1 MPTSAI
7 SSHGTLL
14 QMADRATHVTYATVA
29 EVLDI
34 KGPSIKGT
42 REDATSHNSGG
53 WEEKIS
59 VLKSGGKVTFDVN
72 FIASDATQN
81 KTTGLI
87 AASIAQ
93 TKEYFKVIFPD
104 SSGFQ
109 FYGFVDIDFE
119 AKVKGKLTASVE
131 LDLTGVVTP
140 L

>member
-1 MPTSAI
+1 MTSAI
-7 SSHGTLL
+7 TSNGTLL
-14 QMADRATHVTYATVA
+14 KMADRATHTTYATIA

-34 KGPSIKGT
+34 KGPQIKGNY
-42 REDATSHNSGG
+42 EDATNHSSAG

-72 FIASDATQN
+72 FISADATQN

-87 AASIAQ
+87 AAAVAK
-93 TKEYFKVIFPD
+93 TLEYFKVVFPD

-109 FYGFVDIDFE
+109 FYAYVDLDFT
-119 AKVKGKLTASVE
+119 AKVKGKLTASVDLE
-131 LDLTGVVTP
+131 LSGAVTP

>member
-1 MPTSAI
+1 MPTAAI

-14 QMADRATHVTYATVA
+14 KMADRATHLTYATVA

-34 KGPSIKGT
+34 KGPQIKGV
-42 REDATSHNSGG
+42 REDATNHGSGG
-53 WEEKIS
+53 WVEKITT
-59 VLKSGGKVTFDVN
+59 LKDGGKVTFDLHFV
-72 FIASDATQN
+72 SGDSTHN
-81 KTTGLI
+81 KTVGLL

-93 TKEYFKVIFPD
+93 TREYFQVIFPD

-109 FYGFVDIDFE
+109 FYAYVDMNFE

-131 LDLTGVVTP
+131 LDLTGPVTA